1 MGRCAVTVER
11 LRAAGA
17 AAEKAA
23 LIKMREKLNA
33 ESIPDG
39 VVKCEYVGTEEED
52 APLRSLTRVVYRWT
66 VGGGSTT
73 QSMYATKAI
82 RNQKQS
88 SLRRPGGG
96 ASRERR
102 ERVAGIS

>member
-39 VVKCEYVGTEEED
+39 VAKCEYVGTEEEED
-52 APLRSLTRVVYRWT
+52 APLRSLTRVLYRWT

-73 QSMYATKAI
+73 QSMYVTKAI
-82 RNQKQS
+82 RDQK
-88 SLRRPGGG
+88 
-96 ASRERR
+96 
-102 ERVAGIS
+102 